1 MEKKGKAKG
10 RIRLVF
16 RRSQPLTKIVVL
28 CAVVLSMA
36 ALLTLGAAILENR
49 ARTEVLR
56 AQAAGLE
63 QENSRL
69 VQYIAELGTV
79 QGIIRIAQ
87 EELGLVEPD
96 TIIIKPEQ

>member
-1 MEKKGKAKG
+1 MAEKEKPTGK
-10 RIRLVF
+10 IRLKY
-16 RRSQPLTKIVVL
+16 RRSSPLMKIVVL

-36 ALLTLGAAILENR
+36 ALLTLGAGILENR

-69 VQYIAELGTV
+69 TQYIAELGTV

-96 TIIIKPEQ
+96 TVIIKPEQ